1 MAKPKKSFEAMM
13 DELTQIVSQLEQGEL
28 SLDDTLKQYAAGVE
42 LVAACRSKL
51 AAAEAV
57 LAPGLEPS
65 EEKPPEQSEK
75 YLKEELDED
84 PEGKS

>member
-51 AAAEAV
+51 AAAAAV
-57 LAPGLEPS
+57 LAPQSEQNDAASEEEPEAQS
-65 EEKPPEQSEK
+65 EEKSE
-75 YLKEELDED
+75 
-84 PEGKS
+84 